1 MSLSTIHPIIIAIF
15 CLIAACKSA
24 PSGHA
29 TTKSEPATPN
39 SVAKNQTTTPG
50 PHDYVVEKST
60 FKDSVTSSMLAI
72 HNLERQSL
80 KQWRSDTCAKTEAI
94 IQRIVTRLV
103 TRSGLEK
110 IIEQQPNFTLAV
122 ACKKHIVALP
132 ELRGGVLWI
141 YPDIIRGLKTEDHL
155 AALLA
160 HEIIHYTRSH
170 EEERLSIIETWM
182 PFRESAVNR
191 ARWSQEQEAD
201 RLSLGLLTSAGFDP
215 HAAADVP
222 LLLDK
227 FLAQE
232 TNWKEG
238 QLDVTFGTMSDRSNR
253 VTAEL
258 KYRRVRPSP
267 QTPGEVA
274 TVMAELNAR

>member
-1 MSLSTIHPIIIAIF
+1 MSLNTIHTKIMAIF
-15 CLIAACKSA
+15 CLIASCKAA

-29 TTKSEPATPN
+29 TTKSEPVTPN
-39 SVAKNQTTTPG
+39 SVATNQITTSG
-50 PHDYVVEKST
+50 LHDYVVEKST

-72 HNLERQSL
+72 HNLERQSIQ
-80 KQWRSDTCAKTEAI
+80 QWRSDTCAKTEAVI
-94 IQRIVTRLV
+94 KRIASRLV
-103 TRSGLEK
+103 TRSGLAK
-110 IIEQQPNFTLAV
+110 IIKQQPNLTLAV
-122 ACKKHIVALP
+122 ACKKHTVALP

-141 YPDIIRGLKTEDHL
+141 YPDIIGGLKTEDHL

-170 EEERLSIIETWM
+170 EEERLSIKEIRL

-191 ARWSQEQEAD
+191 ERWSQEQEAD
-201 RLSLGLLTSAGFDP
+201 RLSLGLLTAAGFDP

-258 KYRRVRPSP
+258 KYRKVRPSP

>member
-1 MSLSTIHPIIIAIF
+1 
-15 CLIAACKSA
+15 
-24 PSGHA
+24 
-29 TTKSEPATPN
+29 
-39 SVAKNQTTTPG
+39 
-50 PHDYVVEKST
+50 
-60 FKDSVTSSMLAI
+60 MLAL
-72 HNLERQSL
+72 HNTERQNIQ
-80 KQWRSDTCAKTEAI
+80 QWRSETCAKTEAV
-94 IQRIVTRLV
+94 IQRLANRLV

-110 IIEQQPNFTLAV
+110 IIEQQPKLTLAV
-122 ACKKHIVALP
+122 ACKKRTVALP

-141 YPDIIRGLKTEDHL
+141 YPDIIRGLKTEDHV

-170 EEERLSIIETWM
+170 EEERLSITETWM

-238 QLDVTFGTMSDRSNR
+238 QLDTTFGTMSDRSNR
-253 VTAEL
+253 MTAEL

-274 TVMAELNAR
+274 AVMAELNAR